1 MTIYNVFSLLGG
13 LAMFLYGMA
22 LLGDGLE
29 KRAGS
34 RLKKIL
40 ENLTANPAKGVLLG
54 AAVTAIIQSSSATTV
69 MLVGFVNS
77 GIMQLQQ
84 AISVTMGANIGTT
97 VTAWILSLVGIEGN
111 NFWVTLLK
119 PTTFSPILAFVG
131 IIIHFISKRD
141 KGTSTLLLGFAILMF
156 GMDMMSGS
164 VKGLSEVPAF
174 VNLLTVFSNPLLG
187 VLAGALVTAIIQSS
201 SASVGILQAV
211 AITGALKYSSA
222 VPIIMGQ
229 NIGTC
234 ITAILSS
241 IGANKSAKR
250 VAAVHLSFNI
260 IGTVVFLVIYVAI
273 KSVIT
278 FSISEEPASVF
289 GIAIIHSIFNIATT
303 CLLFPFIKQL
313 DALAHKLVR
322 EGKGAEEFE
331 MLDDRLMTTPSIA
344 LERSRVLTAD
354 MAALCEKALVA
365 ALEQLDEYNE
375 KRIGDVA
382 DMEDKVDVYEDR
394 LGSYL
399 VNVSMQSL
407 SQRDSQEA
415 SKLLHIIGDFER
427 ISDHAVNIVE
437 AAQEMH
443 DKGIRFS
450 DAAQKEVSIISA
462 AVTEI
467 LSVSVGAFKDNDVL
481 NAVKV
486 EPLEQVVDAL
496 RDEIK
501 VRHIQRLQ
509 AGICTIELG
518 FILSDILTD
527 LERVADHCSNI
538 AASVVE
544 IEVYGALDVHD
555 YLRKI
560 KTGQT
565 DEKFNDMYK
574 TYTDKY
580 NIGVTQGDGSLVL

>member
-1 MTIYNVFSLLGG
+1 MTLYNVFSLLGG
-13 LAMFLYGMA
+13 LALFLYGMA

-40 ENLTANPAKGVLLG
+40 ENLTANPVKGVLLG

-77 GIMQLQQ
+77 GIMQLRQ

-97 VTAWILSLVGIEGN
+97 ITAWILSLIGIEGN

-131 IIIHFISKRD
+131 IIMHFVSKRN

-164 VKGLSEVPAF
+164 VKGLSDIPAF
-174 VNLLTVFSNPLLG
+174 INLLTVFSNPLFG
-187 VLAGALVTAIIQSS
+187 VLAGAIVTAIIQSS
-201 SASVGILQAV
+201 SASVGILQAI
-211 AITGALKYSSA
+211 AITGVLKYSSA
-222 VPIIMGQ
+222 IPIIMGQ

-234 ITAILSS
+234 ITAMLSS

-250 VAAVHLSFNI
+250 VAVVHLSFNI
-260 IGTVVFLVIYVAI
+260 IGTVVFLVIYLI
-273 KSVIT
+273 LNTIFT
-278 FSISEEPASVF
+278 FPIVGESASVF

-303 CLLFPFIKQL
+303 FLLFPFIKQL
-313 DALAHKLVR
+313 DLLAHKLIR
-322 EGKGAEEFE
+322 EGKNEEVFE
-331 MLDDRLMTTPSIA
+331 MLDARLMATPSIA
-344 LERSRVLTAD
+344 IERCRVLTGD
-354 MAALCEKALVA
+354 MASLCENALVI
-365 ALEQLDEYNE
+365 ALEQLGAYND
-375 KRIGDVA
+375 KRALEVSDI
-382 DMEDKVDVYEDR
+382 EDRVDIYEDR

-399 VNVSMQSL
+399 VNISMQSM

-415 SKLLHIIGDFER
+415 SMLLHIIGDFER

-450 DAAQKEVSIISA
+450 DAAQKEVAVITA

-481 NAVKV
+481 QAAKV
-486 EPLEQVVDAL
+486 EPLEQVVDSL

-501 VRHIQRLQ
+501 GRHVQRLQ
-509 AGICTIELG
+509 AGTCTIELG

-527 LERVADHCSNI
+527 LERVADHCSNV

-565 DEKFNDMYK
+565 DESYNVMYK
-574 TYTDKY
+574 TYSDKY
-580 NIGVTQGDGSLVL
+580 NI